1 MGNMLT
7 NPLVLTI
14 SMNSI
19 LSMFLPI
26 VFYYIIKNKIKGT
39 IPVFVIE
46 TLIYAGVIWGFNIL
60 MSVNS
65 SMSSCDNYNIGSSMV
80 SAMYPTISVVVAY
93 FMVFLYPIFKKP
105 LQGILENMENK
116 ELMNYIIVAFFM
128 MLFSWVGSIISYF
141 NSVKNGCKM
150 SSKSMKS
157 FREKMD
163 KRLEKITEEDDETTY
178 VELT

>member
-1 MGNMLT
+1 
-7 NPLVLTI
+7 
-14 SMNSI
+14 
-19 LSMFLPI
+19 
-26 VFYYIIKNKIKGT
+26 
-39 IPVFVIE
+39 
-46 TLIYAGVIWGFNIL
+46 
-60 MSVNS
+60 
-65 SMSSCDNYNIGSSMV
+65 
-80 SAMYPTISVVVAY
+80 
-93 FMVFLYPIFKKP
+93 
-105 LQGILENMENK
+105 MENK

-178 VELT
+178 VELK